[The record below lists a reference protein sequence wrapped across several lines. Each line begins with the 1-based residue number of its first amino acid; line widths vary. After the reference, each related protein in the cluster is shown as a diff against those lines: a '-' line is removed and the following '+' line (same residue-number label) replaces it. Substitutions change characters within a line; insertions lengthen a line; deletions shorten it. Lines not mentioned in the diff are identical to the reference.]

1 MLSLAGHPG
10 ERPPGQHSI
19 ANRIRQTAVVFGL
32 YYWVAV
38 FVLSSIVFAAVGTDP
53 VASALGKVVH
63 YAISSI
69 VIVAISVVMYA
80 LHKRLIR
87 SRRPEESLHLLFLG
101 AFLLA
106 LLAAPIWAGLGFL
119 VYTAFTWPLP
129 TVFDLADFGY
139 DMAYGGGLMFGWA
152 CLFVNLLFAS
162 ELSER
167 AARLAAIR
175 EEALAAQM
183 RALRYQV
190 NPHFLFNTLNSVDAM
205 IGEGETAQ
213 AQRMVLSLSTFLRTT
228 LELDPFHDVSLE
240 EELALQQGYLEIE
253 RERFSDRMTVAFTI
267 EPGVGAALVPS
278 LILQPLVENAVKH
291 GVSAARGQVGIKL
304 RAQRNGEQ
312 LVIEIE
318 NDMPESPRTDWRP
331 VGTRVGL
338 RNVAE
343 RLEARFGDQGRL
355 EIDRGDARRFR
366 ARIEM
371 PWRTA

>member
-1 MLSLAGHPG
+1 
-10 ERPPGQHSI
+10 
-19 ANRIRQTAVVFGL
+19 
-32 YYWVAV
+32 
-38 FVLSSIVFAAVGTDP
+38 
-53 VASALGKVVH
+53 
-63 YAISSI
+63 
-69 VIVAISVVMYA
+69 
-80 LHKRLIR
+80 
-87 SRRPEESLHLLFLG
+87 
-101 AFLLA
+101 
-106 LLAAPIWAGLGFL
+106 
-119 VYTAFTWPLP
+119 
-129 TVFDLADFGY
+129 
-139 DMAYGGGLMFGWA
+139 
-152 CLFVNLLFAS
+152 
-162 ELSER
+162 
-167 AARLAAIR
+167 
-175 EEALAAQM
+175 
-183 RALRYQV
+183 
-190 NPHFLFNTLNSVDAM
+190 M

-318 NDMPESPRTDWRP
+318 NDRPESPRTDWRP

-355 EIDRGDARRFR
+355 ETDRGDARRFR